1 MRKMAEYLGLVDGGE
16 YNDEFGTY
24 ADTDLQGYDDQASL
38 RPVASNSSYDHVSE
52 HTQTSYAAPVRTAAP
67 LADVY
72 RITTLHPITYN
83 DARRI
88 GEEFRSGTPVIMNL
102 SDMDEAD
109 ARRIVDFSA
118 GLAFGLHGSIEKVT
132 KGVFL
137 LSPAN
142 VDIGAAARAHRRR
155 GRAAA
160 HRPRAPNR
168 AHHHLRPRPRR
179 CARAL
184 SALPSVA
191 ALASEA
197 EATSSEAA
205 YAITSARGAGSL
217 SATL

>member
-1 MRKMAEYLGLVDGGE
+1 MANAMRKMAEYLGLVDGGE
-16 YNDEFGTY
+16 YRDEFGTY
-24 ADTDLQGYDDQASL
+24 VDADDQGYEDQAQL
-38 RPVASNSSYDHVSE
+38 RPVTNSASYDQVNEYS
-52 HTQTSYAAPVRTAAP
+52 QTSYAAPTRSAAP

-88 GEEFRSGTPVIMNL
+88 GEEFRAGTPVIMNL

-142 VDIGAAARAHRRR
+142 VDIGAAARAQ
-155 GRAAA
+155 
-160 HRPRAPNR
+160 
-168 AHHHLRPRPRR
+168 LREDPFFNQ
-179 CARAL
+179 
-184 SALPSVA
+184 S
-191 ALASEA
+191 
-197 EATSSEAA
+197 
-205 YAITSARGAGSL
+205 
-217 SATL
+217 

>member
-16 YNDEFGTY
+16 YNEEFGAY
-24 ADTDLQGYDDQASL
+24 ADTEIQGYDEQTPL
-38 RPVASNSSYDHVSE
+38 RPVTTSASYDHYTE
-52 HTQTSYAAPVRTAAP
+52 QAQTSYAAPVRTAAP
-67 LADVY
+67 LSDVY

-142 VDIGAAARAHRRR
+142 VDIGAAARAQ
-155 GRAAA
+155 
-160 HRPRAPNR
+160 
-168 AHHHLRPRPRR
+168 LREDPFFNQ
-179 CARAL
+179 
-184 SALPSVA
+184 S
-191 ALASEA
+191 
-197 EATSSEAA
+197 
-205 YAITSARGAGSL
+205 
-217 SATL
+217 

>member
-1 MRKMAEYLGLVDGGE
+1 MANAMRKMAEYLGLVDGGE

-24 ADTDLQGYDDQASL
+24 ADTDLQGYDDQAPL

-52 HTQTSYAAPVRTAAP
+52 HTQTSY
-67 LADVY
+67 
-72 RITTLHPITYN
+72 
-83 DARRI
+83 ARRI

-142 VDIGAAARAHRRR
+142 VDIGAAARAQ
-155 GRAAA
+155 
-160 HRPRAPNR
+160 
-168 AHHHLRPRPRR
+168 LREDPFFNQ
-179 CARAL
+179 
-184 SALPSVA
+184 S
-191 ALASEA
+191 
-197 EATSSEAA
+197 
-205 YAITSARGAGSL
+205 
-217 SATL
+217 

>member
-1 MRKMAEYLGLVDGGE
+1 MANAMRKMAEYLGLVDGSE
-16 YNDEFGTY
+16 YSDEFGAY
-24 ADTDLQGYDDQASL
+24 ADADLQGYDDQTQL
-38 RPVASNSSYDHVSE
+38 RPVTTSYDHVSE
-52 HTQTSYAAPVRTAAP
+52 HSQTSYAAPVRTAAP

-142 VDIGAAARAHRRR
+142 VDIGAAARAQ
-155 GRAAA
+155 
-160 HRPRAPNR
+160 
-168 AHHHLRPRPRR
+168 LREDPFFNQ
-179 CARAL
+179 
-184 SALPSVA
+184 S
-191 ALASEA
+191 
-197 EATSSEAA
+197 
-205 YAITSARGAGSL
+205 
-217 SATL
+217 

>member
-1 MRKMAEYLGLVDGGE
+1 MANAMRKMAEYLGLVDGGE
-16 YNDEFGTY
+16 YADEFGTY
-24 ADTDLQGYDDQASL
+24 ADVDGHDYQEQSPL
-38 RPVASNSSYDHVSE
+38 RPVSTTSSYNHVSE
-52 HTQTSYAAPVRTAAP
+52 SAQNSYAAPVRTAAP

-88 GEEFRSGTPVIMNL
+88 GEEFRTGTPVIMNL

-142 VDIGAAARAHRRR
+142 VDIGAAARAQ
-155 GRAAA
+155 
-160 HRPRAPNR
+160 
-168 AHHHLRPRPRR
+168 LREDPFFNQ
-179 CARAL
+179 
-184 SALPSVA
+184 S
-191 ALASEA
+191 
-197 EATSSEAA
+197 
-205 YAITSARGAGSL
+205 
-217 SATL
+217 

>member
-1 MRKMAEYLGLVDGGE
+1 MAKAMRKMAEYLGLVDGSE
-16 YNDEFGTY
+16 YADEFGTY
-24 ADTDLQGYDDQASL
+24 GEADLPDYQEQSPL
-38 RPVASNSSYDHVSE
+38 RPVNTGSSYNHFSE
-52 HTQTSYAAPVRTAAP
+52 TAPTTYAAPVRTPAP

-88 GEEFRSGTPVIMNL
+88 GEEFRTGTPVIMNL

-142 VDIGAAARAHRRR
+142 VDIGAAARAQ
-155 GRAAA
+155 
-160 HRPRAPNR
+160 
-168 AHHHLRPRPRR
+168 LREDPFFNQ
-179 CARAL
+179 
-184 SALPSVA
+184 S
-191 ALASEA
+191 
-197 EATSSEAA
+197 
-205 YAITSARGAGSL
+205 
-217 SATL
+217 

>member
-1 MRKMAEYLGLVDGGE
+1 MANAMRKMAEYLGLVDGGE
-16 YNDEFGTY
+16 FADEFGTY
-24 ADTDLQGYDDQASL
+24 ADDELQGYEEQAPL
-38 RPVASNSSYDHVSE
+38 RPMNTAPSYSHVSE
-52 HTQTSYAAPVRTAAP
+52 TAQTSYAAPVRAAAP

-142 VDIGAAARAHRRR
+142 VDIGAAARAQ
-155 GRAAA
+155 
-160 HRPRAPNR
+160 
-168 AHHHLRPRPRR
+168 LREDPFFNQ
-179 CARAL
+179 
-184 SALPSVA
+184 S
-191 ALASEA
+191 
-197 EATSSEAA
+197 
-205 YAITSARGAGSL
+205 
-217 SATL
+217 

>member
-16 YNDEFGTY
+16 YADEFGTY
-24 ADTDLQGYDDQASL
+24 ADVDGHDYQEQAPL
-38 RPVASNSSYDHVSE
+38 RPVSTTPSYNQVSE
-52 HTQTSYAAPVRTAAP
+52 TAHTSYAAPVRTAAP

-88 GEEFRSGTPVIMNL
+88 GEEFRTGTPVIMNL

-142 VDIGAAARAHRRR
+142 VDIGAAARAQ
-155 GRAAA
+155 
-160 HRPRAPNR
+160 
-168 AHHHLRPRPRR
+168 LREDPFFNQ
-179 CARAL
+179 
-184 SALPSVA
+184 S
-191 ALASEA
+191 
-197 EATSSEAA
+197 
-205 YAITSARGAGSL
+205 
-217 SATL
+217 